1 MRVSKHPPWSA
12 TPQAYIQPAGPIL
25 NPPVSVFDKR
35 PRPSEQASLQNSLE
49 VMAQAY
55 DDEELSISLSPSQ
68 IRRNR
73 RPGEGPSHHH
83 NNHDHRHSHHQ
94 DPTSSSSI
102 DAAIMSS
109 ASSAS
114 GPHGH
119 RNNAPPRD
127 KTRTEQRIGAYNI
140 VKTLGEGSFG
150 KVKLAVHRGTGQQV
164 ALKIISRKNLISRD
178 MQGRVERE
186 IEYLQLLRHP
196 HIIKL

>member
-1 MRVSKHPPWSA
+1 
-12 TPQAYIQPAGPIL
+12 
-25 NPPVSVFDKR
+25 
-35 PRPSEQASLQNSLE
+35 
-49 VMAQAY
+49 MAQAY

-73 RPGEGPSHHH
+73 RPGEGHQHHPHHH
-83 NNHDHRHSHHQ
+83 HDHDHHHQ
-94 DPTSSSSI
+94 STPGSSSI

-109 ASSAS
+109 GSAA
-114 GPHGH
+114 P
-119 RNNAPPRD
+119 NAHHAPLRD

-196 HIIKL
+196 HIIKLYALSLEGFPTNAFG